1 MKVSKVIYQKVF
13 PLAQYVN
20 EKIGIEIELTDT
32 DDDDEAFTLAK
43 AQVEKWH
50 KESNPLL
57 YMNMGEPVENLG
69 IEPKVIQVEG
79 SYNGTGDLATDIK
92 SCKTIDMID
101 TYRLIVDAKGYEW
114 AKDIYR
120 ERRAELVKI
129 ESDALISAANN
140 YKGDLGK

>member
-1 MKVSKVIYQKVF
+1 MKVVKVIYQKVF

-20 EKIGIEIELTDT
+20 EKIGIEIEMNSDT
-32 DDDDEAFTLAK
+32 EDENEVYEHAK
-43 AQVEKWH
+43 STVHRWH

-57 YMNMGEPVENLG
+57 SVVETLTM
-69 IEPKVIQVEG
+69 PPRVIQVEG

-120 ERRAELVKI
+120 ECRAELVKI
-129 ESDALISAANN
+129 ESDALISAADI
-140 YKGDLGK
+140 YKVNK